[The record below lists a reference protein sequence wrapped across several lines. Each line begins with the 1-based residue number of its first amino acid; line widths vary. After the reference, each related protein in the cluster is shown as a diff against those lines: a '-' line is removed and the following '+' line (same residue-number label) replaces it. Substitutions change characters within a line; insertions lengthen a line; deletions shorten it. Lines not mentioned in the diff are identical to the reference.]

1 MIEEVAVLKWAL
13 IGAGCFAM
21 LVIGLAVTGGPQ
33 NPPKLD
39 VAQAK
44 DVFDRYPHW
53 QRSIFKSQEV
63 ALDPGLARKHSDKF
77 APPRTLAGDPY
88 MVWQPRRR
96 EDVQIEIGIGQLAR

>member
-1 MIEEVAVLKWAL
+1 MLKWAL
-13 IGAGCFAM
+13 LGAGCFAAG
-21 LVIGLAVTGGPQ
+21 VIGLAVVGSAQTK
-33 NPPKLD
+33 PKLD
-39 VAQAK
+39 IVQAK

-88 MVWQPRRR
+88 MLWQPRRS
-96 EDVQIEIGIGQLAR
+96 DQVQIEIGIGQLAR